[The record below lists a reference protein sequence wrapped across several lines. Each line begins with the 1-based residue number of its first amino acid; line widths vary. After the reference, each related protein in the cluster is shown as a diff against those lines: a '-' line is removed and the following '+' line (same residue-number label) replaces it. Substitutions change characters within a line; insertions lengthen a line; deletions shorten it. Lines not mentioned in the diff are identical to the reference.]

1 MAGESSN
8 SRPDNPD
15 HRADSLFFLMTIAEA
30 LNETSD
36 VAEAMNAILP
46 RLSEALGL
54 TTAWAFRYDASRR
67 SFVEVGASGL
77 PPALAVDDGALLK
90 SGWCECQDQF
100 INGRLS
106 TAVNIVR
113 CSRLRDADGDKRGLR
128 YHASIPLRSKGKPL
142 GILNVAAEG
151 HQVFNQAA
159 LGLLMTIGNQVA
171 VAFDRAGI
179 LFDERQRTRQLRA
192 MSTFAANLVGM
203 VRVHDI
209 LEYTVTQFV
218 DNLGYEACGVI
229 MDAATDETASAAP
242 SFVGKLVAA
251 AHRKAETGAQYQ
263 YSYDEPAQD
272 GSSDAAQEKDKQ
284 KKDKQKK
291 DKQEKDILDAGLIL
305 PIARSYIDYR
315 VPQTEYRIRL
325 ESASYRAFR
334 QPDEDLLTAFAWH
347 LSAALEHARA
357 YDESLENAKWL
368 ERRRLAAE
376 LHDSVSQHLFSAK
389 LLADAL
395 LLAGDGRESASADP
409 TNNVPHPALRA
420 VRDSERELAK
430 HLSRLI
436 EESQRE
442 MRALIETLRP
452 MEERGWIDRLRE
464 RIAHLQLEGR
474 TRFHLTIDMERDASI
489 PLAKQDCLLK
499 VVDEATANIMRHAGA
514 KHAHLHVWPE
524 DGRLYLTIQDDG
536 CGFDISGTQR
546 GLGTSTMADRVAA
559 IGGELQ
565 IVSQLGN
572 GTTITCYVPCDSF

>member
-1 MAGESSN
+1 MADKVADESANDINYKESS
-8 SRPDNPD
+8 
-15 HRADSLFFLMTIAEA
+15 LFVLKAIAEA

-77 PPALAVDDGALLK
+77 PPALAVDDGTLLK

-100 INGRLS
+100 MHGRLS

-113 CSRLRDADGDKRGLR
+113 CSRLRDADGDKRGLC

-151 HQVFNQAA
+151 YQVFTQAA

-171 VAFDRAGI
+171 VAIDRAGI
-179 LFDERQRTRQLRA
+179 LSDERQRTRQLRA

-218 DNLGYEACGVI
+218 DNLGYEACGVMTVAFGPDENRPDKKS
-229 MDAATDETASAAP
+229 MDSSTEDSGTP
-242 SFVGKLVAA
+242 SPPYAGKLVAA
-251 AHRKAETGAQYQ
+251 AHRKTEAASEYQ
-263 YSYDEPAQD
+263 YSYDEDLLPA
-272 GSSDAAQEKDKQ
+272 SSDSEQEPQTADV
-284 KKDKQKK
+284 
-291 DKQEKDILDAGLIL
+291 GFIL
-305 PIARSYIDYR
+305 PIAKSHIEMK
-315 VPQTEYRIRL
+315 VPHTEYQIRL
-325 ESASYRAFR
+325 ESSNYRAFR
-334 QPDEDLLTAFAWH
+334 QPDEDLLIAFAWH
-347 LSAALEHARA
+347 LSATLEHARK

-376 LHDSVSQHLFSAK
+376 LHDSVSQRLFSAK

-395 LLAGDGRESASADP
+395 ILASERGDAESAKAKSKFDKGAMQ
-409 TNNVPHPALRA
+409 
-420 VRDSERELAK
+420 DSERELAK
-430 HLSRLI
+430 HLSSLI
-436 EESQRE
+436 EDSQRE

-452 MEERGWIDRLRE
+452 VEERGWIDRLRE

-474 TRFHLTIDMERDASI
+474 TRFHLALEVPREHSI
-489 PLAKQDCLLK
+489 PLMKQDCLLK
-499 VVDEATANIMRHAGA
+499 VIDEATGNIMRHAGA
-514 KHAHLHVWPE
+514 KHAHIHVWRE

-536 CGFDISGTQR
+536 CGFDVSSVQR
-546 GLGTSTMADRVAA
+546 GLGTSTMADRVAS
-559 IGGELQ
+559 IGGELK
-565 IVSQLGN
+565 IVSHPGS
-572 GTTITCYVPCDSF
+572 GTTITCYVP

>member
-1 MAGESSN
+1 MADESTN
-8 SRPDNPD
+8 VTNYKEN
-15 HRADSLFFLMTIAEA
+15 SLFVLKAVAEA

-46 RLSEALGL
+46 RLGEALGL

-77 PPALAVDDGALLK
+77 PPALAIDNGTFLK

-100 INGRLS
+100 MHGRLS

-113 CSRLRDADGDKRGLR
+113 CSRLRDADGDKRGLC

-151 HQVFNQAA
+151 YQVFTQAA

-171 VAFDRAGI
+171 VAIDRAGI
-179 LFDERQRTRQLRA
+179 LSDERQRTRQLRA

-229 MDAATDETASAAP
+229 TDAFGPDEDPTDKKFIDSDTEDRETP
-242 SFVGKLVAA
+242 SLSCVGELVAA
-251 AHRKAETGAQYQ
+251 AHRKTEVASEYQ
-263 YSYDEPAQD
+263 YSYDEDSQP
-272 GSSDAAQEKDKQ
+272 GSSDFAQPQQAADV
-284 KKDKQKK
+284 
-291 DKQEKDILDAGLIL
+291 GLIL
-305 PIARSYIDYR
+305 PIAKSYIATKI
-315 VPQTEYRIRL
+315 PHTEYQIRL
-325 ESASYRAFR
+325 ESSSYRAFR

-347 LSAALEHARA
+347 LSATLEHARKF
-357 YDESLENAKWL
+357 DESLENAKWL

-376 LHDSVSQHLFSAK
+376 LHDSVSQRLFSAK

-395 LLAGDGRESASADP
+395 LLASERRDADSAKATSKPDKS
-409 TNNVPHPALRA
+409 TIQ
-420 VRDSERELAK
+420 DSERELAK
-430 HLSRLI
+430 HLSSLI
-436 EESQRE
+436 EDSQRE

-452 MEERGWIDRLRE
+452 VEERGWIDRLRE

-474 TRFHLTIDMERDASI
+474 TRFHLALEVQREHSI
-489 PLAKQDCLLK
+489 PLMKQDCLLR
-499 VVDEATANIMRHAGA
+499 VVDEATGNIMRHSGA
-514 KHAHLHVWPE
+514 KHAHIHVWLE
-524 DGRLYLTIQDDG
+524 DARLYLTIQDDG
-536 CGFDISGTQR
+536 CGFDISSVQR
-546 GLGTSTMADRVAA
+546 GLGTSTMADRVSSV
-559 IGGELQ
+559 GGELK
-565 IVSQLGN
+565 IVSQPEN
-572 GTTITCYVPCDSF
+572 GTTITCYVPSESR